1 MGTSLV
7 VFTMAMIHMNRFS
20 AFDSKFKVPTNEKAA
35 EKPSEAKSAPPPV
48 AITASASDSADMKCS
63 RCGRVG
69 HFAKDCKLPFT
80 RNFTR
85 AEMRVKNETEKSQR
99 MAEREARQAEYEKKQ
114 AEYERKQAAWAE
126 RQAELAERQAK
137 RAELSK
143 KKAEKR
149 GARMSQEWDT
159 KSDISLA
166 STAVSANSAL
176 TNEQELEVHALVAKD
191 KEVRRL
197 DKLLREIAK
206 LEQCVDLD
214 VLQKKKVDRKPEL
227 EMARESA
234 RGLAA
239 ARARNQVRQQIA
251 SLGKIE

>member
-1 MGTSLV
+1 MG
-7 VFTMAMIHMNRFS
+7 
-20 AFDSKFKVPTNEKAA
+20 
-35 EKPSEAKSAPPPV
+35 
-48 AITASASDSADMKCS
+48 
-63 RCGRVG
+63 
-69 HFAKDCKLPFT
+69 
-80 RNFTR
+80 
-85 AEMRVKNETEKSQR
+85 
-99 MAEREARQAEYEKKQ
+99 
-114 AEYERKQAAWAE
+114 
-126 RQAELAERQAK
+126 
-137 RAELSK
+137 AELSK

-206 LEQCVDLD
+206 LEQCMDLD
-214 VLQKKKVDRKPEL
+214 VLQKKKVDRKSEL
-227 EMARESA
+227 EMACESA

-239 ARARNQVRQQIA
+239 ARARNQVRQQTA
-251 SLGKIE
+251 CLDKMD

>member
-1 MGTSLV
+1 MG
-7 VFTMAMIHMNRFS
+7 
-20 AFDSKFKVPTNEKAA
+20 
-35 EKPSEAKSAPPPV
+35 
-48 AITASASDSADMKCS
+48 
-63 RCGRVG
+63 
-69 HFAKDCKLPFT
+69 
-80 RNFTR
+80 
-85 AEMRVKNETEKSQR
+85 
-99 MAEREARQAEYEKKQ
+99 
-114 AEYERKQAAWAE
+114 
-126 RQAELAERQAK
+126 
-137 RAELSK
+137 LSK

-206 LEQCVDLD
+206 LEQCMDLD
-214 VLQKKKVDRKPEL
+214 VLQKKKVNRKSEL

-234 RGLAA
+234 SGLAA

-251 SLGKIE
+251 SLDKMD